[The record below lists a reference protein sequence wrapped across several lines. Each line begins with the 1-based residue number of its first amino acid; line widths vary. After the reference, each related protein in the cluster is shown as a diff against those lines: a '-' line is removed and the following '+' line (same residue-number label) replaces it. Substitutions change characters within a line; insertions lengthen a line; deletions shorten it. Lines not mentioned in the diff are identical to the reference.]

1 MGKEGSKI
9 YSKIARGTCPLS
21 AVLLDVNF
29 SCTVE
34 YGPTARLA
42 AVEYYGT
49 AIVRLSFGI
58 FIGGGGA
65 RTIAII
71 VHYGC
76 SNYYVQHAICIHW
89 KKIRQYL

>member
-1 MGKEGSKI
+1 MGGATGQSYGWGEEGSKI
-9 YSKIARGTCPLS
+9 YSKIARETCPLS

-49 AIVRLSFGI
+49 SIVRLSFRI
-58 FIGGGGA
+58 FIGEGGKDHCNNS
-65 RTIAII
+65 T
-71 VHYGC
+71 
-76 SNYYVQHAICIHW
+76 S
-89 KKIRQYL
+89 